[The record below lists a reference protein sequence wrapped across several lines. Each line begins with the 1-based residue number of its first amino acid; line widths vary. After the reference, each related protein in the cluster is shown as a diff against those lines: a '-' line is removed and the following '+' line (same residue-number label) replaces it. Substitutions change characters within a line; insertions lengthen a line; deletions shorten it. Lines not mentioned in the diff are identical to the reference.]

1 MAQYRNFV
9 EKAECQTAFAEMLR
23 LATDPENAPLVQHC
37 RGGKDR
43 TGFGAMLLLGIL
55 GVSKADII
63 ADYMLTHYNRLA
75 RNEEKMAIYR
85 TFTQDQDVLDYLL
98 SLIDTQPEFIEQS
111 LNTIETQ
118 YGTIEQYAQ
127 RVLGITAKEIE
138 ALRANYLA

>member
-1 MAQYRNFV
+1 
-9 EKAECQTAFAEMLR
+9 
-23 LATDPENAPLVQHC
+23 
-37 RGGKDR
+37 
-43 TGFGAMLLLGIL
+43 MLLLGIL